1 VASGWPFLETKTRT
15 QTNPPATSPA
25 NADFQIF
32 AGAATPAGPART
44 RRHYGLPVIAL
55 AATGTGR
62 TRSDPLSA
70 RPATWPARSTSSTL
84 RDRAAE
90 YRPTDGVARYHWPKR
105 SWEHSLNK
113 IKPESI
119 QLQLGVP

>member
-1 VASGWPFLETKTRT
+1 MGPDCSLAIRSKWYGRPAVASGWPFLETKTRT

-32 AGAATPAGPART
+32 AGAATPAGQPRT

-62 TRSDPLSA
+62 TRSDPLPA

-84 RDRAAE
+84 RDRAAVRDHE
-90 YRPTDGVARYHWPKR
+90 GLVA
-105 SWEHSLNK
+105 S
-113 IKPESI
+113 
-119 QLQLGVP
+119 